1 MNNEMKIFS
10 GNSNLKLTQMI
21 CSYLGV
27 KLSSAKVSRFSD
39 GECRIKILENARG
52 TDVFI
57 IQSTAPPVNHNIMEL
72 LIMIDALKR
81 ASAKRITAVIPYY
94 GYARQDRKDSPRVP
108 ITAKLV
114 ANLLQIAGADR
125 ILTVDIHAQQI
136 QGFFDCPLDNIL
148 ALPVVIDYLKKN
160 KIKNMTVVAPDT
172 GGVERARELAKR
184 IECDIVVIDKRR
196 PEPNVAEIYNVI
208 GEVKDKNAII
218 VDDMVDTAGT
228 LVEISQALVENG
240 AKGVYAVCT
249 HGVLSGDAVEK
260 IEESSIKELI
270 ITDTIQTDGR
280 KVKVEKIK
288 VLSMSGL
295 LGEAIRRIHEE
306 TSVSDLF
313 I

>member
-1 MNNEMKIFS
+1 MNNKMKIFS
-10 GNSNLKLTQMI
+10 GTSNLKLSKMI

-27 KLSSAKVSRFSD
+27 ELSKSKVSSFSD

-114 ANLLQIAGADR
+114 ANVLQVAGEDR
-125 ILTVDIHAQQI
+125 ILSVDIQSQLI

-148 ALPVVIDYLKKN
+148 ALPVVIEYLEKN
-160 KIKNMTVVAPDT
+160 KIKDLTVVAPDT

-184 IECDIVVIDKRR
+184 IDADIVVIDKRR
-196 PEPNVAEIYNVI
+196 PEPNVAKIYNVI
-208 GEVKDKNAII
+208 GDVKGKNAVI

-228 LVEISQALVENG
+228 LAEISQALMENG
-240 AKGVYAVCT
+240 AKGVYGLCT

-260 IEESSIKELI
+260 IRKSSIKELI
-270 ITDTIQTDGR
+270 TTDTIPMDDNKN
-280 KVKVEKIK
+280 KVNKIK
-288 VLSMSGL
+288 VLSIAEL
-295 LGEAIRRIHEE
+295 LGEAIKRIHEE

-313 I
+313 V